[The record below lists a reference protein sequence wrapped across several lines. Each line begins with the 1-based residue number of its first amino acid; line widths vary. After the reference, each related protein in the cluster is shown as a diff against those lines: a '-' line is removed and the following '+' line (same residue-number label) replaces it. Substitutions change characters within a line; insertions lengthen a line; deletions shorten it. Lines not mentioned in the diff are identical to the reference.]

1 LVESKD
7 IEALNLELDN
17 RLDDLFGETDIL
29 LPDVEPDNQKEEYP
43 LAELKNSILSID
55 WEITDEVLDKLVQQ
69 IQDLLTK
76 YEDDKIVKTFLQ
88 ILNSLGN
95 YIRIHRGKA
104 PPKTFRILNS
114 VFSSLDKVVLSK
126 DMTESAKKKLLRTE
140 MKSYKELRSLTAKS
154 SKSAAKEKVKS
165 EAATATDVGKKEP
178 IIRLAETSKSHI
190 EKEKKAAPE
199 THQDEPALELEI
211 EAKEEA
217 PLLAGDEPEI
227 ELTLPEAE
235 ASKASDTRSQAEP
248 EDRMEVKAEERMEV
262 EAEERVEVEAG
273 ERMEVE
279 PGERMEVEPGERM
292 EVEAEERMEF
302 EVEERMEVEAE
313 ERLEVEVEE
322 RMEFEV
328 EERMEVEPESRL
340 QAEPRIQS
348 EPEDRPKAEP
358 EDRAKTEPETRVKAE
373 PEPAAAALAEAVDEI
388 KRYIH
393 IEIKALRKEI
403 RILRK
408 QI

>member
-1 LVESKD
+1 MVESKD

-279 PGERMEVEPGERM
+279 PGERMEVE
-292 EVEAEERMEF
+292 
-302 EVEERMEVEAE
+302 
-313 ERLEVEVEE
+313 VEE

>member
-1 LVESKD
+1 MVESKE

-29 LPDVEPDNQKEEYP
+29 LPDVEPDNAKEEYP
-43 LAELKNSILSID
+43 LADLKNSILSID

-88 ILNSLGN
+88 ILNSLAN

-104 PPKTFRILNS
+104 PPKAFRILNS
-114 VFSSLDKVVLSK
+114 VFSSLDKVMLSK

-140 MKSYKELRSLTAKS
+140 MKSYKELRNLTAKS

-165 EAATATDVGKKEP
+165 EAAAATDVGEKEP
-178 IIRLAETSKSHI
+178 IIRLEETSKNLV
-190 EKEKKAAPE
+190 EKEKKAEPE
-199 THQDEPALELEI
+199 TNQDEPALALEI
-211 EAKEEA
+211 DAKEEA
-217 PLLAGDEPEI
+217 PLLAEDEPEI

-235 ASKASDTRSQAEP
+235 AAKAPDTRSQGEPEVRLQAEAEARSQAESEVRLQAEAEARLQAEAEARSQAESEARSQAEP
-248 EDRMEVKAEERMEV
+248 EVRSQ
-262 EAEERVEVEAG
+262 G
-273 ERMEVE
+273 
-279 PGERMEVEPGERM
+279 
-292 EVEAEERMEF
+292 
-302 EVEERMEVEAE
+302 
-313 ERLEVEVEE
+313 
-322 RMEFEV
+322 
-328 EERMEVEPESRL
+328 EPEVRSQADPEVRS
-340 QAEPRIQS
+340 QAEPEARSQDES
-348 EPEDRPKAEP
+348 EVRAKAEP
-358 EDRAKTEPETRVKAE
+358 ETRAKAE

-403 RILRK
+403 RLLRK

>member
-279 PGERMEVEPGERM
+279 PGERMEVE
-292 EVEAEERMEF
+292 
-302 EVEERMEVEAE
+302 
-313 ERLEVEVEE
+313 VEE